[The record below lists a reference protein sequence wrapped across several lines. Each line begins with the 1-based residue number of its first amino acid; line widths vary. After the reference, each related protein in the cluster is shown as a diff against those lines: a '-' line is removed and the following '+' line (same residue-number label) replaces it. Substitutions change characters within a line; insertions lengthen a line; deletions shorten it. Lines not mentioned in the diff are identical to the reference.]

1 MLLGMKKL
9 RTIKAHRFRNNRYN
23 IEVKNLKDHFGRCDA
38 PDTKQK
44 KILINPNQSGEKLL
58 ATLLDEAIHACMF
71 DIDNDVVD
79 EISDDIARF
88 LWRAGYRL
96 VED

>member
-1 MLLGMKKL
+1 MKKL
-9 RTIKAHRFRNNRYN
+9 QAIKTHRFRNNRYKV
-23 IEVKNLKDHFGRCDA
+23 EVKRLRDRRGQCDA
-38 PDTKQK
+38 PTTQGKS
-44 KILINPNQSGEKLL
+44 ILINPGQSGEKLL
-58 ATLLDEAIHACMF
+58 ATLLDEAIHACLF
-71 DIDNDVVD
+71 EIDNDVVD